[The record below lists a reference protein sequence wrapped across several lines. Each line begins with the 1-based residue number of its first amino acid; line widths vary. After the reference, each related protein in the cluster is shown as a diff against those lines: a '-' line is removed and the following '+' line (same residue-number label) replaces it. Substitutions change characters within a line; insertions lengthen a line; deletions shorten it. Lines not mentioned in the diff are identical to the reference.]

1 VFVEEVAATARPV
14 LVNQRTG
21 RVVASTVECAL
32 TSATRRKGLLGR
44 DGLPA
49 GAALVI
55 SRSNAV
61 HTIGMRFAID
71 IVFVDRRGVVKKVVH
86 NVRPRRIAACFAAS
100 TTIEMAA
107 GSLAPN
113 TLMPG
118 DRIVVQASTTGVPS
132 SSSSVSVAV

>member
-1 VFVEEVAATARPV
+1 MFVEELAAADGPV
-14 LVNQRTG
+14 LVNARTG
-21 RVVASTVECAL
+21 RVLASSVECAF

-49 GAALVI
+49 GAAIVI

-71 IVFVDRRGVVKKVVH
+71 VIFVDRHGCVKKIA
-86 NVRPRRIAACFAAS
+86 RRVPPFRMAACLTAS

-107 GSLAPN
+107 GSLA
-113 TLMPG
+113 LDALVSG
-118 DRIVVQASTTGVPS
+118 DHLVVATERQQAARVDRDA
-132 SSSSVSVAV
+132 VAV